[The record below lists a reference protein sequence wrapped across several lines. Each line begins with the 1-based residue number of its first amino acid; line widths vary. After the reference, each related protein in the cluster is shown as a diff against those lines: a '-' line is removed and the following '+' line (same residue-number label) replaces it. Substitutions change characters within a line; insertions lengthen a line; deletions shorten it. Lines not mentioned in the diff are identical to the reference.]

1 MKTEDKTGV
10 LYTECHNLCAV
21 KTGYSACGD
30 YFEIFRDA
38 QAVTAVLADGLGSG
52 IKASVASAMSCASVM
67 RMIKAGFSVKE
78 AAGTV
83 IKTARRAKETQN
95 AVYAAFTVV
104 RILNDGT
111 ASVLTY
117 DAPGPVLIT
126 NKQAYVPKMKFTL
139 TQGQVTGELNIR
151 LKEGDGL
158 LVMTD
163 GITQAGMGRELPF
176 GWTEEGVR
184 EFVNANHALGFTEK
198 DIPQLLINRASALS
212 GGYLHDDA
220 SAAYFSCRK
229 GRVMN
234 IITGPPSARENDA
247 AAAREF
253 MRADGIKII
262 CGSTTA
268 DIISRET
275 GINVG
280 FTKTYSGFFR
290 PPKYI
295 MKGIEVVTEGAVVL
309 NQLYNI
315 IDLEGIKLDKESCVT
330 EIAVLARVCDVINI
344 YLGKAENPGHDD
356 IAFTQLGILPRAVII
371 NMLAEKLRK
380 MGKLVVIKEV

>member
-1 MKTEDKTGV
+1 MKTENKTGM
-10 LYTECHNLCAV
+10 LYTDCHNLCAV

-30 YFEIFRDA
+30 YFEVFRDA
-38 QAVTAVLADGLGSG
+38 RAVTAVLADGLGSG
-52 IKASVASAMSCASVM
+52 IKASVASRMACASIIG
-67 RMIKAGFSVKE
+67 MIKAGFSMKE
-78 AAGTV
+78 AAACV
-83 IKTARRAKETQN
+83 IKTARRVKEGGK
-95 AVYAAFTVV
+95 AAYSAFTVI
-104 RILNDGT
+104 RILNDG
-111 ASVLTY
+111 AAGVITY
-117 DAPGPVLIT
+117 DAPMPVLIT
-126 NKQAYVPKMKFTL
+126 GRQAYVPEMKYT
-139 TQGQVTGELNIR
+139 TIEGQVAGELNIR

-158 LVMTD
+158 IVMSD
-163 GITQAGMGRELPF
+163 GITQAGMGRDLPF

-184 EFVNANHALGFTEK
+184 DFVSGSHAAGFKENEM
-198 DIPQLLINRASALS
+198 PELLVNRAAAVS

-234 IITGPPSARENDA
+234 IFTGPPSEKNNDA
-247 AAAREF
+247 AAVSEF
-253 MRADGIKII
+253 MAADGIKVV

-268 DIISRET
+268 DIISREA
-275 GINVG
+275 GIDVG
-280 FTKTYSGFFR
+280 YGKTYTGFFR
-290 PPKYI
+290 PPKYF

-315 IDLEGIKLDKESCVT
+315 IDQESLKLDRESCVT

-344 YLGKAENPGHDD
+344 YIGKALNPGHND
-356 IAFTQLGILPRAVII
+356 IAFTQLGILPREVIV